1 MGFSTEFKESFP
13 PTLSTISLWVCDDD
27 FAWLVMDRTLASVD
41 LMTGLFLLEYS
52 LFLHLRLLHLRSLE
66 RLALALLAIGITHR
80 SFPTELVARWF
91 AQSSHEIAW

>member
-13 PTLSTISLWVCDDD
+13 PTLSTISLWV
-27 FAWLVMDRTLASVD
+27 WLVMDRTPASVD